1 MLCGRLPFEDEHVPA
16 LFQKIASG
24 VRSLSP
30 PSFHR
35 LKFLPV
41 PCVRIL
47 LRSLLS
53 LQRYHVPKYLS
64 EDAKFLIAGM
74 LVVDPMKR
82 LTVQDLLMHRWT
94 NENLPEYMKRM
105 KTQLNPQRSLDTLT
119 SLLDASASENS
130 PDYIEDVGILDYE
143 ILQELA
149 GNLAVP
155 PSLVRTALETE
166 GENAVKVAYKLIQDR
181 ALGHNRKPS
190 LSPCAC
196 LSECGVDDS

>member
-1 MLCGRLPFEDEHVPA
+1 
-16 LFQKIASG
+16 
-24 VRSLSP
+24 
-30 PSFHR
+30 
-35 LKFLPV
+35 
-41 PCVRIL
+41 
-47 LRSLLS
+47 
-53 LQRYHVPKYLS
+53 
-64 EDAKFLIAGM
+64 M

-94 NENLPEYMKRM
+94 NDSLPEYMKRM

-119 SLLDASASENS
+119 SLLDASASETYS

-149 GNLAVP
+149 TGLGVP

-181 ALGHNRKPS
+181 ALGHNRELS
-190 LSPCAC
+190 LSLCAC
-196 LSECGVDDS
+196 VFQGVMLIDYS